1 MILTA
6 IASSADSPTFQPD
19 PVPFDNS
26 VADNTLVSF
35 MSSVGCRTGFGAA
48 GFRYQDDGKR
58 LVLITKCIPIWFV
71 AICLMIPA
79 SVIVLL
85 FLRELIWQ
93 RQFDSLLAI
102 GCVLSPFI
110 ILDFLGFCSILNRRA
125 GDGQVRLVVD
135 RVARI
140 VELKDLGLTIPFGQ
154 VRRLILVRGWQTQKD
169 KRGSNSTWALE
180 LSVVA
185 EGEWDGLRRVHV
197 VTTGRNGLRKVADE
211 LALALNVSLTTN
223 TASIEIH

>member
-1 MILTA
+1 
-6 IASSADSPTFQPD
+6 
-19 PVPFDNS
+19 
-26 VADNTLVSF
+26 
-35 MSSVGCRTGFGAA
+35 
-48 GFRYQDDGKR
+48 
-58 LVLITKCIPIWFV
+58 
-71 AICLMIPA
+71 MIPA

-85 FLRELIWQ
+85 FLRALLWQ

-110 ILDFLGFCSILNRRA
+110 ILDLLGFCSILNRRA

-140 VELKDLGLTIPFGQ
+140 VELKDFGLTIPFGQ

-185 EGEWDGLRRVHV
+185 EGEWMDCDDCMSSRQGA
-197 VTTGRNGLRKVADE
+197 TGFAR
-211 LALALNVSLTTN
+211 
-223 TASIEIH
+223 